1 MSRPGRRS
9 AALPADI
16 AAVRGAQAILRR
28 RGGPA
33 MERASAL
40 LDQVA
45 DDLPLD
51 ANVLARFG
59 LSPQART
66 CATAIAEAAAEAAA
80 GLDPPAPAPAL
91 VDGSFEA
98 FLARQRDR
106 VARHSG
112 ARGHTWGG
120 ARGGRGIKEDS

>member
-1 MSRPGRRS
+1 MSRPGRR
-9 AALPADI
+9 PADLPVAI

-28 RGGPA
+28 RGGPV

-45 DDLPLD
+45 ADLVRD
-51 ANVLARFG
+51 ANALARFG
-59 LSPQART
+59 LPPQAQT
-66 CATAIAEAAAEAAA
+66 CATAIAEVAAEAAA
-80 GLDPPAPAPAL
+80 GPDPPAPAPAL

-106 VARHSG
+106 VARHPG
-112 ARGHTWGG
+112 VRGYTWGG
-120 ARGGRGIKEDS
+120 APRKKETEP